1 MSDILTIAGIEIK
14 RGEHRKIELPMS
26 KLYTDTGL
34 NMPVSVWRGKKDGPT
49 LLICGAMH
57 GDELNGIEIVS
68 RIMNSKHLDRLK
80 GTLIAVPIINSY
92 GVINLSR
99 YLPDGRDLNRSF
111 PGSKRGSLAS
121 RMAYRFLNEIVVK
134 CDYGIDL
141 HTGGQHRSNLPQ
153 IRANLSEPAANE
165 MAHAFGVPVLL
176 NSNLRDG
183 SLRQAADEMGIPM
196 ILYEGGQSLRF
207 DELPIRVGVNGIIRV
222 MRHLGMIPQRKTS
235 KLQIKPH
242 IALSSTWIRAP
253 ESGIVTI
260 KCDLGDSVEKD
271 DILAEIRTPFGKII
285 GTVRCSQNGVI
296 IGKQNIPLI
305 QEGEAMFHI
314 AHFNAP
320 DIVVENLE
328 VQQESLIPEGPATN
342 IYTG

>member
-1 MSDILTIAGIEIK
+1 MTKTLTIAGIDIK
-14 RGEHRKIELPMS
+14 PGDHQKIELPMS

-49 LLICGAMH
+49 LLICAAMH

-68 RIMNSKHLDRLK
+68 RIMNSKLLQRLR

-153 IRANLSEPAANE
+153 IRANLTETAASE

-183 SLRQAADEMGIPM
+183 SLRQAADELGIPM

-207 DELPIRVGVNGIIRV
+207 DEVPIRVGVNGVIRV
-222 MRHLGMIPQRKTS
+222 MRHLGMIPKLKSSKT
-235 KLQIKPH
+235 QIKSH
-242 IALSSTWIRAP
+242 TALSSTWIRAS
-253 ESGIVTI
+253 ESGIVRV

-271 DILAEIRTPFGKII
+271 DVLAEIRTPFGKVI
-285 GTVRCSQNGVI
+285 GTVRCNQSGVI

-305 QEGEAMFHI
+305 QEGEAMFHV
-314 AHFNAP
+314 AHFVEP
-320 DIVVENLE
+320 DTVIENLE
-328 VQQESLIPEGPATN
+328 VQLENLIPEGPATN

>member
-1 MSDILTIAGIEIK
+1 MKELIIAGVSIGL
-14 RGEHRKIELPMS
+14 GEHRKIELPMS

-34 NMPVSVWRGKKDGPT
+34 NMPISVWRGKKDGPT
-49 LLICGAMH
+49 LLVCAAMH
-57 GDELNGIEIVS
+57 GDELNGIEIVA
-68 RIMNSKHLDRLK
+68 RIMNSKQLSRLR

-121 RMAYRFLNEIVVK
+121 RMAYRFLNEVVTK

-153 IRANLSEPAANE
+153 IRANLSETAANE

-176 NSNLRDG
+176 NANLRDG
-183 SLRQAADEMGIPM
+183 SLRQAADELGIPM

-207 DELPIRVGVNGIIRV
+207 DELPIRAGVNGVIRV
-222 MRHLGMIPQRKTS
+222 MRHLKMLPARKST
-235 KLQIKPH
+235 KVEVKPR
-242 IALSSTWIRAP
+242 IALSSSWVRAP
-253 ESGIVTI
+253 DSGIVTV
-260 KCDLGDSVEKD
+260 KCDLGDFVEAD
-271 DILAEIRTPFGKII
+271 DVMAEIRTPFGVII
-285 GTVRCSQNGVI
+285 AQVI
-296 IGKQNIPLI
+296 CAQSGIVIGKQNIPLI
-305 QEGEAMFHI
+305 QEGEAMFHV
-314 AHFNAP
+314 AYYSKP
-320 DIVVENLE
+320 GTVVENLGVLE
-328 VQQESLIPEGPATN
+328 EGLIPEGPSTN

>member
-1 MSDILTIAGIEIK
+1 MKELTIAGVKIAP
-14 RGEHRKIELPMS
+14 GEHKKIELPMS

-34 NMPVSVWRGKKDGPT
+34 NMPISVWRSKKDGPT
-49 LLICGAMH
+49 LLVCAAMH
-57 GDELNGIEIVS
+57 GDELNGIEIVG
-68 RIMNSKHLDRLK
+68 RIMNSKQLARLR

-92 GVINLSR
+92 GVINLNR

-121 RMAYRFLNEIVVK
+121 RMAYRFINEVVTK

-153 IRANLSEPAANE
+153 IRANLSEKAAND

-183 SLRQAADEMGIPM
+183 SLRQAADELGIPM

-207 DELPIRVGVNGIIRV
+207 DELPIRAGVNGVLRV
-222 MRHLGMIPQRKTS
+222 MRHLKMLPARKS
-235 KLQIKPH
+235 KKKEVKPR
-242 IALSSTWIRAP
+242 IALSSSWVRAP
-253 ESGIVTI
+253 DSGIVTM
-260 KCDLGDSVEKD
+260 KCGLGDFVEED
-271 DILAEIRTPFGKII
+271 DVMAEIRTPFGEII
-285 GTVRCSQNGVI
+285 SQVVCAQSGIVI
-296 IGKQNIPLI
+296 GQQNIPLI
-305 QEGEAMFHI
+305 QEGEAMFHV
-314 AHFNAP
+314 AYYAKP
-320 DIVVENLE
+320 GTVVENLGTLE
-328 VQQESLIPEGPATN
+328 DGLIPNGPTTN